1 MATQCDEK
9 FKRNLKRQGGDN
21 RSEETRMI
29 AADRE
34 QWKTS
39 IDALQS

>member
-1 MATQCDEK
+1 
-9 FKRNLKRQGGDN
+9 
-21 RSEETRMI
+21 MI

-39 IDALQS
+39 VKALCAPRHEEDR